1 MPCTEG
7 RFASCLIKLTIM
19 EIRAVGRLEMCWVQ
33 FAPLIDVGLTDL
45 AKHRK
50 GQCPSG
56 PLGSDSPENLH
67 AMPSIGLAAIEC
79 RCIGNGSK

>member
-1 MPCTEG
+1 
-7 RFASCLIKLTIM
+7 M
-19 EIRAVGRLEMCWVQ
+19 EIRAVGRFENLSNVLGTI
-33 FAPLIDVGLTDL
+33 FSPLIDIGLTDL
-45 AKHRK
+45 AKTRK

-79 RCIGNGSK
+79 RCMGNGSK